1 MRHCSDF
8 CSKIRELLHQI
19 RAIIWSRFS
28 FWKVCLCQ
36 SVSPVKFIFA
46 VIPSGKKAGLMII
59 IAVMN
64 IFSAETCVISGYGVP
79 EKVMSRRK
87 RGEEN
92 AGMIAG
98 KMMAVIH
105 TVIAAGNDEM
115 TAHKEAR
122 FA

>member
-1 MRHCSDF
+1 MESLPLSKCIPGQVYF
-8 CSKIRELLHQI
+8 CRYSVRE
-19 RAIIWSRFS
+19 
-28 FWKVCLCQ
+28 
-36 SVSPVKFIFA
+36 
-46 VIPSGKKAGLMII
+46 KAELMII
-59 IAVMN
+59 IVGMN

-92 AGMIAG
+92 EAKKMRAVIAG